1 VLFEIFTYLTV
12 SKEALRV
19 AVDVLPL
26 MCLCIAIGIM
36 VVHCGTVLWGVVVG
50 IGLVICWPAI
60 VVALDFPADGAPCFS
75 QRQSPHLF
83 TF

>member
-1 VLFEIFTYLTV
+1 VLFEIFTYLTM

-19 AVDVLPL
+19 AVDLLPL
-26 MCLCIAIGIM
+26 MCLGIAIGIM

-50 IGLVICWPAI
+50 LIIYRPAN
-60 VVALDFPADGAPCFS
+60 VATLDFPADGAPCFS
-75 QRQSPHLF
+75 QRQSPQLF